1 MWVAKTPGAVHCKT
15 VARQIAVTVVEDQR
29 EVREGLCELIESAAG
44 FSCTGSFDSMEST
57 LRRLGPPLPDIVL
70 LDIGLP
76 GISGIEGAR
85 LLNQRF
91 PALQILIL
99 TVYDDDR
106 RIFEAMCAGACGYL
120 LKTTPPERLVE
131 CLREVAAGGAPMS
144 PDIARR
150 VIALFRTIRPP
161 DTAHYVLTDQEMR
174 LLQLL
179 GDGHQDKTAAAEL
192 NLSQHTV
199 TFHLRSIYTKLQ
211 VHSRSEAVAKALRSG
226 LIR

>member
-1 MWVAKTPGAVHCKT
+1 
-15 VARQIAVTVVEDQR
+15 
-29 EVREGLCELIESAAG
+29 
-44 FSCTGSFDSMEST
+44 
-57 LRRLGPPLPDIVL
+57 
-70 LDIGLP
+70 
-76 GISGIEGAR
+76 
-85 LLNQRF
+85 
-91 PALQILIL
+91 
-99 TVYDDDR
+99 
-106 RIFEAMCAGACGYL
+106 MCAGACGYL